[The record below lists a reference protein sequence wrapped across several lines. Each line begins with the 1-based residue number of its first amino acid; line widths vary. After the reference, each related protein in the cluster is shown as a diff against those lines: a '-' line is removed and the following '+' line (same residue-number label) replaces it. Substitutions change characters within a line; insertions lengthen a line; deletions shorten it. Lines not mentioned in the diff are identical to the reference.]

1 MPASLLA
8 TLLPAPSFLDEINK
22 SLQEQAQEQDQE
34 PSLQEQE
41 QSLQEQ
47 EQDDGLIK
55 HANGLLQIFEKEMR
69 CQMCDICGL
78 TFVGN
83 NKLKEHMTERH
94 TEHCQ
99 SPTTKPAFSVLD
111 SNVES
116 SSELSQP
123 SLGDYLVNMR
133 DMISQQSVMIA
144 KLLAFHESPDNN
156 CKKCS
161 SRTEHTNNLVHHN
174 KTQHVDNMIQ
184 CPMCNFKNKS
194 ETVVSKHI
202 VDHHPEKYRCQKCSN
217 EFTTRNN
224 LNSHMKSSH
233 TINKETPAE
242 IIEIDDT
249 EKEPEMNLIRSD
261 RISIH

>member
-1 MPASLLA
+1 
-8 TLLPAPSFLDEINK
+8 
-22 SLQEQAQEQDQE
+22 
-34 PSLQEQE
+34 
-41 QSLQEQ
+41 
-47 EQDDGLIK
+47 
-55 HANGLLQIFEKEMR
+55 
-69 CQMCDICGL
+69 
-78 TFVGN
+78 
-83 NKLKEHMTERH
+83 
-94 TEHCQ
+94 
-99 SPTTKPAFSVLD
+99 
-111 SNVES
+111 
-116 SSELSQP
+116 
-123 SLGDYLVNMR
+123 
-133 DMISQQSVMIA
+133 MIA